1 MAKLIDGSVPRF
13 LLVGVLNTLVG
24 AGLMFLLYNAAGWP
38 YWAATASNYLAGG
51 VLSYFLNK
59 YFTFRNR
66 ERGWAQVGKFA
77 LTVAVCWVAA
87 YGVARPLTAWVLSG
101 QAVKVQENVSMLA
114 GMCLYTGLN
123 YFGQRFFAF
132 RRGKTGG

>member
-1 MAKLIDGSVPRF
+1 MARLIDKSVPKF

-24 AGLMFLLYNAAGWP
+24 AGIMFALFNLAGWP
-38 YWAATASNYLAGG
+38 YWAATASNYLVGG

-59 YFTFRNR
+59 YFTFQNK
-66 ERGWAQVGKFA
+66 ERSWAQVGKFA
-77 LTVAVCWVAA
+77 LTVAVCWLIA
-87 YGVARPLTAWVLSG
+87 YGIARPLTAWALSG
-101 QAVKVQENVSMLA
+101 LAVKVQENVSMLV

-132 RRGKTGG
+132 QKKRT

>member
-1 MAKLIDGSVPRF
+1 MARLIDKSVPKF

-24 AGLMFLLYNAAGWP
+24 AGIMFALFNLAGWP
-38 YWAATASNYLAGG
+38 YWAATASNYLVGG

-59 YFTFRNR
+59 YFTFQNK
-66 ERGWAQVGKFA
+66 ERSWVQVGKFA
-77 LTVAVCWVAA
+77 LTVAVCWLIA
-87 YGVARPLTAWVLSG
+87 YGIARPLTAWALSG
-101 QAVKVQENVSMLA
+101 QAVKVQENVSMLV

-132 RRGKTGG
+132 QKKRA

>member
-1 MAKLIDGSVPRF
+1 MARLIDKSVPKF

-24 AGLMFLLYNAAGWP
+24 AGIMFALFNLAGWP
-38 YWAATASNYLAGG
+38 YWAATASNYLVGG

-59 YFTFRNR
+59 YFTFQNK
-66 ERGWAQVGKFA
+66 ERSWAQVGKFA
-77 LTVAVCWVAA
+77 LTVAVCWLIA
-87 YGVARPLTAWVLSG
+87 YGIARPLTAWALSG
-101 QAVKVQENVSMLA
+101 QAVKVQENVSMLV

-132 RRGKTGG
+132 QKKRA